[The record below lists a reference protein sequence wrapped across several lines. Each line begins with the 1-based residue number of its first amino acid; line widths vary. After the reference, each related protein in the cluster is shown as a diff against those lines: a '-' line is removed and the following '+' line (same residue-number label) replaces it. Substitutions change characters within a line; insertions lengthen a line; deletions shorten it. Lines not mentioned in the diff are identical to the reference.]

1 MYSILDLV
9 GKTIVFVEKQSRNCY
24 NDTNLI
30 FLRKYR
36 KETYIMSDSP
46 SFKIEKNEFKGY
58 SGPDIEVLEIP
69 EGVTKIGEF
78 SLRNSNLKGCSKI
91 VFPASVNVIGRCA
104 LNYDFGQ
111 CKDLVELEF
120 MGDIK
125 TIEYNAFDF
134 VSHHA
139 PGDTGIKKITFHGKV
154 GEIGD
159 AAFNRAKITELD
171 FPAGVDVIGKYAFND
186 CVYLQKVHA
195 PGLKKIGNNAFDG
208 CKKLAVLDIPAN
220 TTIGDESFHDCE
232 MLKKDGVAVVNGV
245 LVGLSKGKRVPEGVV
260 TIDKY
265 VLSDCTDI
273 PMSVR
278 SIGEQSFSASLC
290 LPEGYLLTDE
300 KLGGKGLMNTLQ
312 YSYKLNTQ
320 ECAALYLFQSGKQYD
335 EILEKHMEKDFNIL
349 MGEMVGLLE
358 TKGKAKHFLRAVE
371 FVMNHANEIPGE
383 MVQKLYDIGVRCQYK
398 KETPLLEQYLPS
410 GGQKA
415 ETQSDDPCAPWRE
428 IFNEYL
434 LDKALKPLGLKNLKK
449 VPLADGSG
457 NAPEYLVKCAIGP
470 YVDQFE
476 GKPKHIGAYTVDYIN
491 VQLNE
496 HADRAA
502 ALLDRTALQQI
513 LEDIDLLKV
522 PQAMLP
528 YCRYTGSNQITKLL
542 SDMRSWESWYVHG
555 ATGRAAIIIARGA
568 LMLSDCR
575 EAMMYMDK
583 CGVLDTYAKIRG
595 TDADTIRD
603 TALANFGLDNE
614 GKKVYNLGEKTIIA
628 KLETNLSLSLLDVQA
643 NKIVKSLP
651 KKGSDPELYA
661 AASADLSEIKK
672 NLKKVVKG
680 RNEILFRNFLDGQ
693 TRNAFS
699 WKQSYLTNPV
709 LNMVARLLVWS
720 QGKNTFILTANGPVD
735 CNGQPCSISDE
746 GKIGVAHPKDMT
758 KAELAAW
765 QKYFTSN
772 GLKQPFEQIWEP
784 VVDRQSIQTDR
795 YADCMIPFF
804 CFKGREK
811 HGISVEDSDFHNQID
826 ISFEGCDAY
835 VERIDYRR
843 HDIGMNDRFEIK
855 SFSVGCNMSRM
866 VNHIVAYLD
875 RVTIVER
882 IKKDDV
888 TIASFLNSFTLAQIT
903 EFLKVAT
910 ENNCPNVTA
919 LLLDYKSQNFADF
932 DPMEEFSL
940 EL

>member
-278 SIGEQSFSASLC
+278 SIGEQRFSASLC

-312 YSYKLNTQ
+312 YRYKLNIQ

-371 FVMNHANEIPGE
+371 FVMNHADEIPGE

-575 EAMMYMDK
+575 EAMMYIDK

-603 TALANFGLDNE
+603 QFLSNIGLDE
-614 GKKVYNLGEKTIIA
+614 SGGKTYDLGNQTVTARLQKDLSFLVELPTGKTA
-628 KLETNLSLSLLDVQA
+628 
-643 NKIVKSLP
+643 KSLP
-651 KKGSDPELYA
+651 KKGADAEKYA
-661 AASADLSEIKK
+661 TANADFSEMKKSAKK
-672 NLKKVVKG
+672 IVKN
-680 RNEILFRNFLDGQ
+680 RVSILFEDFLSGRARKAD
-693 TRNAFS
+693 A
-699 WKQSYLTNPV
+699 WKESYLKNP
-709 LNMVARLLVWS
+709 LLRRVASLLVWV
-720 QGKNTFILTANGPVD
+720 QDGKSFLLTDTGAVTADGTPYSIGDAEIALAHPMDMTRNDVTDWQKWFTANG
-735 CNGQPCSISDE
+735 I
-746 GKIGVAHPKDMT
+746 
-758 KAELAAW
+758 
-765 QKYFTSN
+765 
-772 GLKQPFEQIWEP
+772 KQPFEQIWEP
-784 VVDRQSIQTDR
+784 VVEPNSVTEDR
-795 YADCMIPFF
+795 YQGCMIPYYRFL
-804 CFKGREK
+804 GQNK
-811 HGISVEDSDFHNQID
+811 HGIYVEDVGFHNEID
-826 ISFEGCDAY
+826 ISFDDCNADIH
-835 VERIDYRR
+835 RIDWLR
-843 HDIGMNDRFEIK
+843 HEILPDHRFEIQRFRVEQFTRK
-855 SFSVGCNMSRM
+855 A
-866 VNHIVAYLD
+866 NHIIAYLD
-875 RVTIVER
+875 RVTIYDR
-882 IKKDDV
+882 IRKDD
-888 TIASFLNSFTLAQIT
+888 TGISAFLPQFTLAQIT
-903 EFLKVAT
+903 EFIKVAT
-910 ENNCPNVTA
+910 ENNCTNVTA
-919 LLLDYKSQNFADF
+919 LLLDYKNQNFADF

>member
-1 MYSILDLV
+1 
-9 GKTIVFVEKQSRNCY
+9 
-24 NDTNLI
+24 
-30 FLRKYR
+30 
-36 KETYIMSDSP
+36 MSDSP

-278 SIGEQSFSASLC
+278 SIGEQRFSASLC

-312 YSYKLNTQ
+312 YRYKLNIQ

-371 FVMNHANEIPGE
+371 FVMNHADEIPGE

-575 EAMMYMDK
+575 EAMMYIDK

-603 TALANFGLDNE
+603 QFLSNIGLDE
-614 GKKVYNLGEKTIIA
+614 SGGKTYDLGNQTVTARLQKDLNFLVELPTGKT
-628 KLETNLSLSLLDVQA
+628 T
-643 NKIVKSLP
+643 KSLP
-651 KKGSDPELYA
+651 KKGADAEKYA
-661 AASADLSEIKK
+661 AANADFSEMKKSAKK
-672 NLKKVVKG
+672 IVKN
-680 RNEILFRNFLDGQ
+680 RVSILFEDFLSG
-693 TRNAFS
+693 RARKAAA
-699 WKQSYLTNPV
+699 WKESYLKNP
-709 LNMVARLLVWS
+709 LLRQVASLLVWV
-720 QGKNTFILTANGPVD
+720 QDGKTFLLTDTGAVTADGTPYSIGDAEIALAHPMDMTRNDVTDWQKWFTANG
-735 CNGQPCSISDE
+735 I
-746 GKIGVAHPKDMT
+746 
-758 KAELAAW
+758 
-765 QKYFTSN
+765 
-772 GLKQPFEQIWEP
+772 KQPFEQIWEP
-784 VVDRQSIQTDR
+784 VVEPNSVTEDR
-795 YADCMIPFF
+795 YRGCMIPYYRFL
-804 CFKGREK
+804 GQNK
-811 HGISVEDSDFHNQID
+811 HGIYVEDEDFHNEID
-826 ISFEGCDAY
+826 ISFDDCNADIQ
-835 VERIDYRR
+835 RIDWLR
-843 HDIGMNDRFEIK
+843 HEISPDHRFEIQRFCVEQFTRK
-855 SFSVGCNMSRM
+855 A
-866 VNHIVAYLD
+866 NHIIAYLD
-875 RVTIVER
+875 RVTIYDR
-882 IKKDDV
+882 IRKDD
-888 TIASFLNSFTLAQIT
+888 TGISAFLPQFTLAQIT
-903 EFLKVAT
+903 EFIKVAT
-910 ENNCPNVTA
+910 ENNCTNVTA
-919 LLLDYKSQNFADF
+919 LLLDYKNQNFADF

-940 EL
+940 DL

>member
-9 GKTIVFVEKQSRNCY
+9 GKTIAFVEKQSRNCY

-278 SIGEQSFSASLC
+278 SIGEQRFSASLC

-312 YSYKLNTQ
+312 YRYKLNIQ

-371 FVMNHANEIPGE
+371 FVMNHADEIPGE

-575 EAMMYMDK
+575 EAMMYIDK

-603 TALANFGLDNE
+603 QFLSNIGLDE
-614 GKKVYNLGEKTIIA
+614 SGGKTYDLGNQTVTARLQKDLNFLVELPTGKTA
-628 KLETNLSLSLLDVQA
+628 
-643 NKIVKSLP
+643 KSLP
-651 KKGSDPELYA
+651 KKGADAEKYATANADFSEMKKNAKKIVKNRVSILFEDFLSGRARKA
-661 AASADLSEIKK
+661 AA
-672 NLKKVVKG
+672 
-680 RNEILFRNFLDGQ
+680 
-693 TRNAFS
+693 
-699 WKQSYLTNPV
+699 WKESYLKNP
-709 LNMVARLLVWS
+709 LLRQVASLLVWV
-720 QGKNTFILTANGPVD
+720 QDGKTFLLTDTGAVTADGTPYSIGDAEIALAHPMDMTRNDVTDWQKWFTANG
-735 CNGQPCSISDE
+735 I
-746 GKIGVAHPKDMT
+746 
-758 KAELAAW
+758 
-765 QKYFTSN
+765 
-772 GLKQPFEQIWEP
+772 KQPFEQIWEP
-784 VVDRQSIQTDR
+784 VVEPNSVTEDR
-795 YADCMIPFF
+795 YRGCMIPYYRFL
-804 CFKGREK
+804 GQNK
-811 HGISVEDSDFHNQID
+811 HGIYVEDEDFHNEID
-826 ISFEGCDAY
+826 ISFDDCNADIQ
-835 VERIDYRR
+835 RIDWLR
-843 HDIGMNDRFEIK
+843 HEISPDHRFEIQRFCVEQFTRK
-855 SFSVGCNMSRM
+855 A
-866 VNHIVAYLD
+866 NHIIAYLD
-875 RVTIVER
+875 RVTIYDR
-882 IKKDDV
+882 IRKDD
-888 TIASFLNSFTLAQIT
+888 TGISAFLPQFTLAQIT
-903 EFLKVAT
+903 EFIKVAT
-910 ENNCPNVTA
+910 ENNCTNVTA
-919 LLLDYKSQNFADF
+919 LLLDYKNQNFADF

>member
-1 MYSILDLV
+1 
-9 GKTIVFVEKQSRNCY
+9 
-24 NDTNLI
+24 
-30 FLRKYR
+30 
-36 KETYIMSDSP
+36 MSDSP

-278 SIGEQSFSASLC
+278 SIGEQRFSASLC

-312 YSYKLNTQ
+312 YRYKLNIQ

-371 FVMNHANEIPGE
+371 FVMNHADEIPGE

-575 EAMMYMDK
+575 EAMMYIDK

-603 TALANFGLDNE
+603 QFLSNIGLDE
-614 GKKVYNLGEKTIIA
+614 SGGKTYDLGNQTVTARLQKDLNFLVELPTGKT
-628 KLETNLSLSLLDVQA
+628 T
-643 NKIVKSLP
+643 KSLP
-651 KKGSDPELYA
+651 KKGADAEKYA
-661 AASADLSEIKK
+661 AANADFSEMKKSAKK
-672 NLKKVVKG
+672 IVENRVS
-680 RNEILFRNFLDGQ
+680 ILFEDFLSGRARKAD
-693 TRNAFS
+693 A
-699 WKQSYLTNPV
+699 WKESYLKNP
-709 LNMVARLLVWS
+709 LLRQVASLLVWV
-720 QGKNTFILTANGPVD
+720 QDGKTFLLTDTGAVTADGTPYSIGDAEIALAHPMDMTRNDVTDWQKWFTANG
-735 CNGQPCSISDE
+735 I
-746 GKIGVAHPKDMT
+746 
-758 KAELAAW
+758 
-765 QKYFTSN
+765 
-772 GLKQPFEQIWEP
+772 KQPFEQIWEP
-784 VVDRQSIQTDR
+784 VVEPNSVTEDR
-795 YADCMIPFF
+795 YRGCMIPYYRFL
-804 CFKGREK
+804 GQNK
-811 HGISVEDSDFHNQID
+811 HGIYVEDEDFHNEID
-826 ISFEGCDAY
+826 ISFDDCNADIQ
-835 VERIDYRR
+835 RIDWLR
-843 HDIGMNDRFEIK
+843 HEISPDHRFEIQRFCVEQFTRK
-855 SFSVGCNMSRM
+855 A
-866 VNHIVAYLD
+866 NHIIAYLD
-875 RVTIVER
+875 RVTIYDR
-882 IKKDDV
+882 IRKDD
-888 TIASFLNSFTLAQIT
+888 TGISAFLPQFTLAQIT
-903 EFLKVAT
+903 EFIKVAT
-910 ENNCPNVTA
+910 ENNCTNVTA
-919 LLLDYKSQNFADF
+919 LLLDYKNQNFADF

>member
-9 GKTIVFVEKQSRNCY
+9 GKTIAFVEKQSRNCY

-232 MLKKDGVAVVNGV
+232 RLKKDGVAVVNGV

-278 SIGEQSFSASLC
+278 SIGEQRFSASLC

-312 YSYKLNTQ
+312 YRYKLNIQ

-371 FVMNHANEIPGE
+371 FVMNHADEIPGE

-575 EAMMYMDK
+575 EAMMYIDK

-603 TALANFGLDNE
+603 QFLSNIGLDE
-614 GKKVYNLGEKTIIA
+614 SGGKTYDLGNQTVTARLQKDLNFLVELPTGKT
-628 KLETNLSLSLLDVQA
+628 T
-643 NKIVKSLP
+643 KSLP
-651 KKGSDPELYA
+651 KKGADAEKYA
-661 AASADLSEIKK
+661 AANADFSEMKKSAKK
-672 NLKKVVKG
+672 IVKN
-680 RNEILFRNFLDGQ
+680 RVSILFEDFLSG
-693 TRNAFS
+693 RARKAAA
-699 WKQSYLTNPV
+699 WKESYLKNP
-709 LNMVARLLVWS
+709 LLRQVASLLVWV
-720 QGKNTFILTANGPVD
+720 QDGKTFLLTDTGAVTADGTPYSIGDAEIALAHPMDMTRNDVTDWQKWFTANG
-735 CNGQPCSISDE
+735 I
-746 GKIGVAHPKDMT
+746 
-758 KAELAAW
+758 
-765 QKYFTSN
+765 
-772 GLKQPFEQIWEP
+772 KQPFEQIWEP
-784 VVDRQSIQTDR
+784 VVEPNSVTEDR
-795 YADCMIPFF
+795 YRGCMIPYYRFL
-804 CFKGREK
+804 GQNK
-811 HGISVEDSDFHNQID
+811 HGIYVEDEDFHNEID
-826 ISFEGCDAY
+826 ISFDDCNADIQ
-835 VERIDYRR
+835 RIDWLR
-843 HDIGMNDRFEIK
+843 HEISPDHRFEIQRFCVEQFTRK
-855 SFSVGCNMSRM
+855 A
-866 VNHIVAYLD
+866 NHIIAYLD
-875 RVTIVER
+875 RVTIYDR
-882 IKKDDV
+882 IRKDD
-888 TIASFLNSFTLAQIT
+888 TGISAFLPQFTLAQIT
-903 EFLKVAT
+903 EFIKVAT
-910 ENNCPNVTA
+910 ENNCTNVTA
-919 LLLDYKSQNFADF
+919 LLLDYKNQNFADF

>member
-9 GKTIVFVEKQSRNCY
+9 GKTIAFVEKQSRNCY

-278 SIGEQSFSASLC
+278 SIGEQRFSASLC

-312 YSYKLNTQ
+312 YRYKLNIQ

-371 FVMNHANEIPGE
+371 FVMNHADEIPGE

-575 EAMMYMDK
+575 EAMMYIDK

-603 TALANFGLDNE
+603 QFLSNIGLDE
-614 GKKVYNLGEKTIIA
+614 SGGKTYDLGNQTVTARLQKDLNFLVELPTGKT
-628 KLETNLSLSLLDVQA
+628 T
-643 NKIVKSLP
+643 KSLP
-651 KKGSDPELYA
+651 KKGADAEKYA
-661 AASADLSEIKK
+661 AANADFSEMKKSAKK
-672 NLKKVVKG
+672 IVKN
-680 RNEILFRNFLDGQ
+680 RVSILFEDFLSG
-693 TRNAFS
+693 RARKAAA
-699 WKQSYLTNPV
+699 WKESYLKNP
-709 LNMVARLLVWS
+709 LLRQVASLLVWV
-720 QGKNTFILTANGPVD
+720 QDGKTFLLTDTGAVTADGTPYSIGDAEIALAHPMDMTRNDVTDWQKWFTANG
-735 CNGQPCSISDE
+735 I
-746 GKIGVAHPKDMT
+746 
-758 KAELAAW
+758 
-765 QKYFTSN
+765 
-772 GLKQPFEQIWEP
+772 KQPFEQIWEP
-784 VVDRQSIQTDR
+784 VVEPNSVTEDR
-795 YADCMIPFF
+795 YRGCMIPYYRFL
-804 CFKGREK
+804 GQNK
-811 HGISVEDSDFHNQID
+811 HGIYVEDEDFHNEID
-826 ISFEGCDAY
+826 ISFDDCNADIQ
-835 VERIDYRR
+835 RIDWLR
-843 HDIGMNDRFEIK
+843 HEISPDHRFEIQRFCVEQFTRK
-855 SFSVGCNMSRM
+855 A
-866 VNHIVAYLD
+866 NHIIAYLD
-875 RVTIVER
+875 RVTIYDR
-882 IKKDDV
+882 IRKDD
-888 TIASFLNSFTLAQIT
+888 TGISAFLPQFTLAQIT
-903 EFLKVAT
+903 EFIKVAT
-910 ENNCPNVTA
+910 ENNCTNVTA
-919 LLLDYKSQNFADF
+919 LLLDYKNQNFADF

-940 EL
+940 DL

>member
-9 GKTIVFVEKQSRNCY
+9 GKTIAFVEKQSRNCY

-278 SIGEQSFSASLC
+278 SIGEQRFSASLC

-312 YSYKLNTQ
+312 YRYKLNIQ

-371 FVMNHANEIPGE
+371 FVMNHADEIPGE

-575 EAMMYMDK
+575 EAMMYIDK

-603 TALANFGLDNE
+603 QFLSNIGLDE
-614 GKKVYNLGEKTIIA
+614 SGGKTYDLGNQTVTARLQKDLNFLVELPTGKT
-628 KLETNLSLSLLDVQA
+628 T
-643 NKIVKSLP
+643 KSLP
-651 KKGSDPELYA
+651 KKGADAEKYATANADFSEMKKSAKKIVKNRVSILFEDFLSGRARKA
-661 AASADLSEIKK
+661 AA
-672 NLKKVVKG
+672 
-680 RNEILFRNFLDGQ
+680 
-693 TRNAFS
+693 
-699 WKQSYLTNPV
+699 WKESYLKNP
-709 LNMVARLLVWS
+709 LLRQVASLLVWV
-720 QGKNTFILTANGPVD
+720 QDGKTFLLTDTGAVTADGTPYSIGDAEIALAHPMDMTRNDVTDWQKWFTANG
-735 CNGQPCSISDE
+735 I
-746 GKIGVAHPKDMT
+746 
-758 KAELAAW
+758 
-765 QKYFTSN
+765 
-772 GLKQPFEQIWEP
+772 KQPFEQIWEP
-784 VVDRQSIQTDR
+784 VVEPNSVTEDR
-795 YADCMIPFF
+795 YRGCMIPYYRFL
-804 CFKGREK
+804 GQNK
-811 HGISVEDSDFHNQID
+811 HGIYVEDEDFHNEID
-826 ISFEGCDAY
+826 ISFDDCNADIQ
-835 VERIDYRR
+835 RIDWLR
-843 HDIGMNDRFEIK
+843 HEISPDHRFEIRNFCVEQFTRK
-855 SFSVGCNMSRM
+855 A
-866 VNHIVAYLD
+866 NHIIAYLD
-875 RVTIVER
+875 RVTIYDR
-882 IKKDDV
+882 IRKDD
-888 TIASFLNSFTLAQIT
+888 TGISTFLPQFTLAQIT
-903 EFLKVAT
+903 EFIKVAT
-910 ENNCPNVTA
+910 ENNCTNVTA
-919 LLLDYKSQNFADF
+919 LLLDYKNQNFADF

>member
-278 SIGEQSFSASLC
+278 SIGEQRFSASLC

-312 YSYKLNTQ
+312 YRYKLNIQ

-371 FVMNHANEIPGE
+371 FVMNHADEIPGE

-575 EAMMYMDK
+575 EAMMYIDK

-603 TALANFGLDNE
+603 QFLSNIGLDE
-614 GKKVYNLGEKTIIA
+614 SGGKTYDLGNQTVTARLQKDLNFLVELPTGKT
-628 KLETNLSLSLLDVQA
+628 T
-643 NKIVKSLP
+643 KSLP
-651 KKGSDPELYA
+651 KKGADAEKYA
-661 AASADLSEIKK
+661 AANADFSEMKKSAKK
-672 NLKKVVKG
+672 IVKN
-680 RNEILFRNFLDGQ
+680 RVSILFEDFLSG
-693 TRNAFS
+693 RARKAAA
-699 WKQSYLTNPV
+699 WKESYLKNP
-709 LNMVARLLVWS
+709 LLRQVASLLVWV
-720 QGKNTFILTANGPVD
+720 QDGKTFLLTDTGAVTADGTPYSIGDAEIALAHPMDMTRNDVTDWQKWFTANG
-735 CNGQPCSISDE
+735 I
-746 GKIGVAHPKDMT
+746 
-758 KAELAAW
+758 
-765 QKYFTSN
+765 
-772 GLKQPFEQIWEP
+772 KQPFEQIWEP
-784 VVDRQSIQTDR
+784 VVEPNSVTEDR
-795 YADCMIPFF
+795 YRGCMIPYYRFL
-804 CFKGREK
+804 GQNK
-811 HGISVEDSDFHNQID
+811 HGIYVEDEDFHNEID
-826 ISFEGCDAY
+826 ISFDDCNADIQ
-835 VERIDYRR
+835 RIDWLR
-843 HDIGMNDRFEIK
+843 HEISPDHRFEIQRFCVEQFTRK
-855 SFSVGCNMSRM
+855 A
-866 VNHIVAYLD
+866 NHIIAYLD
-875 RVTIVER
+875 RVTIYDR
-882 IKKDDV
+882 IRKDD
-888 TIASFLNSFTLAQIT
+888 TGISSFLPQFTLAQIT
-903 EFLKVAT
+903 EFIKVAT
-910 ENNCPNVTA
+910 ENNCTNVTA
-919 LLLDYKSQNFADF
+919 LLLDYKNQNFADF

>member
-1 MYSILDLV
+1 
-9 GKTIVFVEKQSRNCY
+9 
-24 NDTNLI
+24 
-30 FLRKYR
+30 
-36 KETYIMSDSP
+36 MSDSP

-278 SIGEQSFSASLC
+278 SIGEQRFSASLC

-312 YSYKLNTQ
+312 YRYKLNIQ

-371 FVMNHANEIPGE
+371 FVMNHADEIPGE

-575 EAMMYMDK
+575 EAMMYIDK

-603 TALANFGLDNE
+603 QFLSNIGLDE
-614 GKKVYNLGEKTIIA
+614 SGGKTYDLGNQTVTARLQKDLNFLVELPTGKT
-628 KLETNLSLSLLDVQA
+628 T
-643 NKIVKSLP
+643 KSLP
-651 KKGSDPELYA
+651 KKGADAEKYA
-661 AASADLSEIKK
+661 AANADFSEMKKSAKK
-672 NLKKVVKG
+672 IVKN
-680 RNEILFRNFLDGQ
+680 RVSILFEDFLSG
-693 TRNAFS
+693 RARKAAA
-699 WKQSYLTNPV
+699 WKESYLKNP
-709 LNMVARLLVWS
+709 LLRQVASLLVWV
-720 QGKNTFILTANGPVD
+720 QDGKTFLLTDTGAVTADGTPYSIGDAEIALAHPMDMTRNDVTDWQKWFTANG
-735 CNGQPCSISDE
+735 I
-746 GKIGVAHPKDMT
+746 
-758 KAELAAW
+758 
-765 QKYFTSN
+765 
-772 GLKQPFEQIWEP
+772 KQPFEQIWEP
-784 VVDRQSIQTDR
+784 VVEPNSVTEDR
-795 YADCMIPFF
+795 YRGCMIPYYRFL
-804 CFKGREK
+804 GQNK
-811 HGISVEDSDFHNQID
+811 HGIYVEDEDFHNEID
-826 ISFEGCDAY
+826 ISFDDCNADIQ
-835 VERIDYRR
+835 RIDWLR
-843 HDIGMNDRFEIK
+843 HEISPDHRFEIQRFCVEQFTRK
-855 SFSVGCNMSRM
+855 A
-866 VNHIVAYLD
+866 NHIIAYLD
-875 RVTIVER
+875 RVTIYDR
-882 IKKDDV
+882 IRKDD
-888 TIASFLNSFTLAQIT
+888 TGISAFLPQFTLAQIT
-903 EFLKVAT
+903 EFIKVAT
-910 ENNCPNVTA
+910 ENNCTNVTA
-919 LLLDYKSQNFADF
+919 LLLDYKNQNFADF